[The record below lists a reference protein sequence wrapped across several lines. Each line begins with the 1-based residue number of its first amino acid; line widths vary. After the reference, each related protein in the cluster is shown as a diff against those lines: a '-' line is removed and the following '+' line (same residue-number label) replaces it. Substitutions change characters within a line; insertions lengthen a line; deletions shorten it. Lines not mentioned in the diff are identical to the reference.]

1 MIKRNLLLA
10 TVSVLVMACSF
21 GDKRQE
27 STEMVVPETVPKF
40 VSYEIRKIDEHLGPC
55 ASDSTAM
62 KCLVLQIEYPEITGK
77 VSEQVAKQLNEN
89 IKADILSSTFLSD
102 RPTTFE
108 ALKVSLET
116 DYNELIQEFPDYSNA
131 WALEVNSDI
140 LYQDSLFISL
150 ASTVYSYTGGA
161 HPNSGQLYRSYD
173 LRTGEPITLDKILAE
188 GYERTLNEAAEIE
201 FRMTKE
207 IPPGESL
214 KERGYWVEEGQ
225 FSLNENFAIINKSLI
240 FYFNPY
246 EIAPY
251 SMGPTELELKLTDFV
266 NLIKE
271 GSVIYAYKN

>member
-1 MIKRNLLLA
+1 MVAVSLLA
-10 TVSVLVMACSF
+10 MACSF
-21 GDKRQE
+21 GDKKKD
-27 STEMVVPETVPKF
+27 STGTAEPAPVPKF
-40 VSYEIRKIDEHLGPC
+40 VNYEIRKIDENLGPC
-55 ASDSTAM
+55 AQDSTAI
-62 KCLVLQIEYPEITGK
+62 KCLVIQIEYPEITGK
-77 VSEQVAKQLNEN
+77 VSEQVAKRLNEN
-89 IKADILSSTFLSD
+89 IKADMLSSTFLSD
-102 RPTTFE
+102 QPTTLE
-108 ALKVSLET
+108 ALKASLET
-116 DYNELIQEFPDYSNA
+116 DYNELIQEFPDYNNA
-131 WALEVNSDI
+131 WALEINADI

-173 LRTGEPITLDKILAE
+173 LRTGERITLDEILAE
-188 GYERTLNEAAEIE
+188 GYERKLNEAAEIE

-207 IPPGESL
+207 IPPSETL
-214 KERGYWVEEGQ
+214 KERGYWVDEGQ

>member
-1 MIKRNLLLA
+1 
-10 TVSVLVMACSF
+10 MA
-21 GDKRQE
+21 E
-27 STEMVVPETVPKF
+27 PETVPKF
-40 VSYEIRKIDEHLGPC
+40 VSYEIRKIDEQFGPC
-55 ASDSTAM
+55 ASDTTAK
-62 KCLVLQIEYPEITGK
+62 KCVILQIEYPEITGK
-77 VSEQVAKQLNEN
+77 VSQQVVKKLNEN
-89 IKADILSSTFLSD
+89 IRKDILNSTFLSD
-102 RPTTFE
+102 QPNSFE
-108 ALKVSLET
+108 ALKTSLET
-116 DYNELIQEFPDYSNA
+116 DYNDLIREFPDYANA

-173 LRTGEPITLDKILAE
+173 LRTGEPITLDKILVE
-188 GYERTLNEAAEIE
+188 GFERTLNEAAEIE

-207 IPPGESL
+207 IPPSESL
-214 KERGYWVEEGQ
+214 KDKGYWFEEGR
-225 FSLNENFAIINKSLI
+225 FSLNNNFAIINKSLV

-251 SMGPTELELKLTDFV
+251 AMGPTELELKLTDFV